1 MSKGPYVGV
10 FRQAAGA
17 WIVLAIAWGVV
28 LIGGLL
34 WVAGALATW
43 LMGHGLNGPAFDFQ
57 MGEDLFLRGPSHLW
71 PNAPV
76 WLVFT
81 IFALELVALGIP
93 TWIIV
98 VGALRR
104 QQSDGDPL
112 KSLAADKHLTNL
124 TPEGVRKR
132 AYALRPDMAEK
143 EPSERA
149 RKELAMAQAGVPL
162 GTLRPNGPELRAS
175 WEDVAVAIMAPRS
188 GKTTAIAIPA
198 ILDAPGAAVVT
209 SNKADVW
216 AATWALREEDTGQ
229 ATWLFDPQGITHVPQ
244 GWWWNPLR
252 DVRTFDAALRLASH
266 FMQEVDQDEGGEE
279 AFWVSAAS
287 DLLTALL
294 LAAGL
299 KRFADLPDDEDGNSP
314 RDGSLYDV
322 YGWLSDAGNDEP
334 ASILDGFDKA
344 TAASLRARLSQAEET
359 RESVYEYARTACR
372 CLRNPD
378 IMKWVIPPSIQLQGS
393 VVDDRG
399 NLIEF
404 HPHDFAA
411 TRQTMYLMSK
421 DGAASA
427 APLVAA
433 LADRLMVEA
442 TRMAE
447 GRYRGR
453 LDPPMLVC
461 LDEAANICKIA
472 DLPLLYSHMG
482 SRGIFLLTILQSRP
496 QARQVWGNTGFDTMW
511 SAATIKLVGAGID
524 DPDLADDIS
533 RLVGDHDITIRSVS
547 QGAGG
552 SYSESVALRRQA
564 IMSTS
569 DVRAMAKGTA
579 VLLATGALPASIALQ
594 PWYEGPRADAIR
606 AAMRAAHSA
615 MERLA
620 GSAPMQV
627 AGGSD
632 IDLRPRPTVSLEK
645 KPPASTE
652 PSDAIPEPSEP
663 TAEQPVLAP
672 AGGFKRG
679 SASVVEISDPAA
691 GRTVP
696 SYSQD
701 GEQLGSIVMAE
712 DPTEDLALPPTAG
725 RPGPPEPDVPTTRSF
740 MRGPRRR
747 GR

>member
-1 MSKGPYVGV
+1 
-10 FRQAAGA
+10 
-17 WIVLAIAWGVV
+17 
-28 LIGGLL
+28 
-34 WVAGALATW
+34 
-43 LMGHGLNGPAFDFQ
+43 
-57 MGEDLFLRGPSHLW
+57 MGEDLFLKGPSHLW

-93 TWIIV
+93 TWIVV

-104 QQSDGDPL
+104 QTSDGDPL

-143 EPSERA
+143 EPSDRA
-149 RKELAMAQAGVPL
+149 RKALALKEAGVPL
-162 GTLRPNGPELRAS
+162 GTLRPGGPELRAS

-216 AATWALREEDTGQ
+216 AATWALREADTGQ
-229 ATWLFDPQGITHVPQ
+229 ATWLFDPQNITHMEQ
-244 GWWWNPLR
+244 TWWWNPLR
-252 DVRTFDAALRLASH
+252 DVRTFDAALRLAMH
-266 FMQEVDQDEGGEE
+266 FMQEIDADEGGEE

-287 DLLTALL
+287 DLLTAFL
-294 LAAGL
+294 LAAGR
-299 KRFADLPDDEDGNSP
+299 K

-322 YGWLSDAGNDEP
+322 YAWLSDPGNEEA
-334 ASILDGFDKA
+334 ASILDKVDRA
-344 TAASLRARLSQAEET
+344 TAASLRARQSAGDDT
-359 RESVYEYARTACR
+359 RESMFEYARTACR
-372 CLRNPD
+372 CLRNQE
-378 IMKWVIPPSIQLQGS
+378 IMRWVIPPSIKLDGD
-393 VVDDRG
+393 VEDDRSH
-399 NLIEF
+399 LVEF
-404 HPHDFAA
+404 HPRGFAA
-411 TRQTMYLMSK
+411 TAQTMYLLSK

-433 LADRLMVEA
+433 LTDRLMVEA
-442 TRMAE
+442 THMAE

-461 LDEAANICKIA
+461 LDEAANICKIK

-496 QARQVWGNTGFDTMW
+496 QARQVWGRDGFETMW
-511 SAATIKLVGAGID
+511 SAATVKLVGAGID

-606 AAMRAAHSA
+606 AAMRAAHHA
-615 MERLA
+615 MEQLA
-620 GSAPMQV
+620 ASPPMQV
-627 AGGSD
+627 AGGDD
-632 IDLRPRPTVSLEK
+632 IDPTSTRVSLEK
-645 KPPASTE
+645 TA
-652 PSDAIPEPSEP
+652 PEPEPEMEPADEPEP
-663 TAEQPVLAP
+663 TSEQPVLAP
-672 AGGFKRG
+672 TGGGQLASAGSVIDVSEAGG
-679 SASVVEISDPAA
+679 P
-691 GRTVP
+691 RTVP
-696 SYSQD
+696 SYTQD
-701 GEQLGSIVMAE
+701 GEHLGSVVMAD
-712 DPTEDLALPPTAG
+712 DPTMDVTLPPVA
-725 RPGPPEPDVPTTRSF
+725 PGGNGADAEASRTRLPMWS
-740 MRGPRRR
+740 PRRR
-747 GR
+747 GRSKEK